1 MNNIW
6 FKKLLVASENLHAD
20 EKRAITRRK
29 VYENEVLKALEQK
42 APQIILGG
50 NKHHISESL
59 VNELVNLL
67 NDSSEGFEKN
77 RAKHNFL
84 IRILML
90 GQRELGWQVK
100 VPPLIAKINNQ
111 HSTIST
117 NTFEQYQ
124 EFQDVL
130 DNYKFLLKTGTLSAL
145 NSSFSKGSEESK
157 QFQWGLI
164 LFNLIVFDGILDK
177 LVLELL
183 TSKKYSIW
191 MEGSYAWLTFFE
203 QEDKISKKI
212 PARRRYFISPATA
225 ALLFQFYE
233 NYQVEHLDDSKLFK
247 KLTSDSLNLFL
258 TKIGFKSLKI
268 NEFLK
273 VNESAYQLHLPPYLF
288 SFSKGTVKHKNIS
301 DERLVQI
308 LRGLKVLN
316 KESSDVDK
324 SENKLTKQRPVVFKK
339 TGDSN
344 SSIFFSEKEL
354 SKFKKSLNSTYKDK
368 RKTHEEVSDII
379 QHWIDLEGF
388 APILS
393 FYAGWLQSLNT
404 RRSTK
409 YQYLTDLSSH
419 LLIFYGTSAVDENS
433 FEALNACYEEI
444 LDNCVSITSRNK
456 KSVLIYRFH
465 RFLIEHTN
473 LTNVQLTESD
483 DEEQGDSGTHADFIT
498 ENEFTRIK
506 KIFVNDSSDFKKENL
521 YILFLMYRAGLR
533 ISEAVSIRI
542 KDVHFIRVD
551 GLLRANLLVRNNEYV
566 ENKTGDSRRNLPLN
580 FLFLEEELEEFYI
593 FFEQKKRERGLNKML
608 FSEDADGQR
617 PLNTIF
623 YYNILRYA
631 FSQICGISTL
641 VAHTLRH
648 SLASHLMLQLHQTDF
663 PISSPA
669 HLAYFKKMFFSGDSK
684 SYLYFVSY
692 ILGHASPA
700 TTLANYIHVQDLLLH
715 HFLSDLKFLVKEEDD
730 TKSLHEENFKGLLE
744 ILNIKP
750 ELYRK
755 WRSRYGDLNRAI
767 NKGYLRNNKTDIND
781 DFFEKIPNIITEIK
795 NLLKTPVDLSY
806 PDFVSLLEYRD
817 HFKSS
822 IIADASYGLADG
834 SYDRIQNSIKQIM
847 MSKVFQKKTTTRKPA
862 YRHFSIKG
870 LGEDRKLFFTSL
882 KGEPLQLMSPPVI
895 PYDRDDAAKIFNS
908 VIEGLKEDYLNK
920 EVTTMNQLRF
930 FHKNHRA
937 REGYILMKDVK
948 EATSF
953 VDWLL
958 NLSQNKKTYQLTH
971 LPSSL
976 SSIPANKQL
985 IFWRKSISSTS
996 KKLQFVSSE
1005 PSSKYKKNY
1014 GTAKLKF
1021 LKNEDDD
1028 KSFRGAQGLK
1038 YALVL
1043 CCMLCHSSG
1052 FEFE

>member
-1 MNNIW
+1 M
-6 FKKLLVASENLHAD
+6 ASENIHAD
-20 EKRAITRRK
+20 EKRAIIRRK
-29 VYENEVLKALEQK
+29 VYENEVLKVLEQK
-42 APQIILGG
+42 APQIISGE
-50 NKHHISESL
+50 NKQRIPESL
-59 VNELVNLL
+59 VNELVHLL
-67 NDSSEGFEKN
+67 NDSSQGFEKN

-84 IRILML
+84 IRILIL
-90 GQRELGWQVK
+90 GQKELEWQVK
-100 VPPLIAKINNQ
+100 VPPPIAKINNQ

-124 EFQDVL
+124 VFQDVL
-130 DNYKFLLKTGTLSAL
+130 ENYKFLQKKGTLSAL
-145 NSSFSKGSEESK
+145 NNSFPKGSEESK

-177 LVLELL
+177 LVLQLL

-191 MEGSYAWLTFFE
+191 IEGNYAWLTFFE
-203 QEDKISKKI
+203 QEDEVTKKM
-212 PARRRYFISPATA
+212 PPRRRYFISSATA

-233 NYQVEHLDDSKLFK
+233 NHEFEDSDNSILLK
-247 KLTSDSLNLFL
+247 KLTPNALNFFL
-258 TKIGFKSLKI
+258 SKIGFKPLKI
-268 NEFLK
+268 NEFIK
-273 VNESAYQLHLPPYLF
+273 INESAYQLHLPPYLL

-308 LRGLKVLN
+308 LRGLKVSN
-316 KESSDVDK
+316 KEYSDVDK

-339 TGDSN
+339 PGDSN
-344 SSIFFSEKEL
+344 PSIFFSEKEL
-354 SKFKKSLNSTYKDK
+354 SKFKKALNFTYQDK
-368 RKTHEEVSDII
+368 RKTHKEVSDII
-379 QHWIDLEGF
+379 QKWIDLEGF

-404 RRSTK
+404 RQSTK

-419 LLIFYGTSAVDENS
+419 LLIFYGTGAVDENS

-465 RFLIEHTN
+465 RFLIHHTN
-473 LTNVQLTESD
+473 LPNVELSEGD
-483 DEEQGDSGTHADFIT
+483 DVEQGDSGTHADFIT
-498 ENEFTRIK
+498 ETEFTCIK
-506 KIFVNDSSDFKKENL
+506 KMFVNDSSDFKKENL

-623 YYNILRYA
+623 YYNILRYS

-641 VAHTLRH
+641 VAHILRH
-648 SLASHLMLQLHQTDF
+648 SLASHFMLQLHQTEF
-663 PISSPA
+663 PISSPV
-669 HLAYFKKMFFSGDSK
+669 HLAYFKKMFFTGDSK

-700 TTLANYIHVQDLLLH
+700 TTLSNYIHIQDLLLH
-715 HFLSDLKFLVKEEDD
+715 HFLSDLKFFVKEEDD
-730 TKSLHEENFKGLLE
+730 AKSLHEENFKGLIE

-781 DFFEKIPNIITEIK
+781 DFFEKIPDIITEIK
-795 NLLKTPVDLSY
+795 KQLKAPVDLSY

-822 IIADASYGLADG
+822 IIADANYGLTDG

-847 MSKVFQKKTTTRKPA
+847 MSKVFQKKTTTREPA

-870 LGEDRKLFFTSL
+870 LGEDRKQFFTSL
-882 KGEPLQLMSPPVI
+882 KGETLQLMSPPVL
-895 PYDRDDAAKIFNS
+895 PYDRDDAAKIFNN
-908 VIEGLKEDYLNK
+908 VIEGIKEDLLNK
-920 EVTTMNQLRF
+920 VESTIKQLQF

-937 REGYILMKDVK
+937 REGYILMKDVA

-958 NLSQNKKTYQLTH
+958 TLSQNKKTYQLTH

-996 KKLQFVSSE
+996 KKLQLVSSE
-1005 PSSKYKKNY
+1005 PSSKYKKDY
-1014 GTAKLKF
+1014 GTSKLKF
-1021 LKNEDDD
+1021 LKSEDDD

-1043 CCMLCHSSG
+1043 CCMVCHASG